1 MAAYLFCNNEHSV
14 YENQI
19 WQNSFVIFKVSKSY
33 LRNLKRSIFS
43 LPAFIASNNCSGSK
57 ECASPQF
64 CESLFVIYERKT
76 FVLKQQS
83 THKECFHLCSL
94 LTKKAIKSMKR
105 SWKMNESWRKV
116 NEKCLKSQQKCEKS
130 HQKWISKWN
139 SRKVKKWPVRKK
151 ATLLKVVHQNR
162 SNDPTKSPK
171 TRHLCGRN

>member
-1 MAAYLFCNNEHSV
+1 MRFGLVFDNV
-14 YENQI
+14 L
-19 WQNSFVIFKVSKSY
+19 WSKP
-33 LRNLKRSIFS
+33 LV
-43 LPAFIASNNCSGSK
+43 
-57 ECASPQF
+57 
-64 CESLFVIYERKT
+64 SLFKEQRMCFPLVLWELICDLWTKT

-94 LTKKAIKSMKR
+94 LTKKAIKSMKS
-105 SWKMNESWRKV
+105 SWKINKSRRKV
-116 NEKCLKSQQKCEKS
+116 EEKCLKSQQKCEKS

-171 TRHLCGRN
+171 TRHLCGCN